1 MLGTLIL
8 IAIVLVAAVL
18 VYHAGVFAA
27 QRASGGA
34 GISVS
39 GASVQAFPGGTF
51 VTLTVTNTGSA
62 PGYVSVALYHGG
74 SQVFWAPGAPGLLYQ
89 IYYDPNQWFQP
100 PANLVYAASLSPGT
114 AFSSG
119 GQTWTA
125 TVGPW
130 TTPGAGSA
138 QDVDGQTQQN
148 VIDNL
153 QCCYPGGAPFPN
165 PPVANGGNSYAVKE
179 IGYMV
184 VTQPT
189 VFYVDIDDGGILG
202 AVPYSPGAFPQETA
216 WLGGTSNPANL
227 INQWRGEGATGYSS
241 GTVQPG
247 TYLVEYDYFNGG
259 GPAYWSL
266 WSNEPVQYYRPVLL
280 YPGQAATLNYTLAA
294 QLAPGS
300 QCTVSAAIA
309 TPAGTAV
316 SSATVAAAP

>member
-1 MLGTLIL
+1 
-8 IAIVLVAAVL
+8 
-18 VYHAGVFAA
+18 VYHAGFFAA
-27 QRASGGA
+27 RRASGGA

-39 GASVQAFPGGTF
+39 GASVEAFPGGTF

-62 PGYVSVALYHGG
+62 PGYVSVALYQGG

-130 TTPGAGSA
+130 ITPGAGSA
-138 QDVDGQTQQN
+138 QNVNGQTQQN

-153 QCCYPGGAPFPN
+153 QVSYSGGAPFPN
-165 PPVANGGNSYAVKE
+165 PPVANGWNSYAVKE

-202 AVPYSPGAFPQETA
+202 AAPYSPGAFPQETA

-227 INQWRGEGATGYSS
+227 VNQWHGEGATQYSS

-247 TYLVEYDYFNGG
+247 TYLVEYDWFNGG

-266 WSNEPVQYYRPVLL
+266 WSSAPVQYYSPVLL
-280 YPGQAATLNYTLAA
+280 YPGQSATLNYTLTA
-294 QLAPGS
+294 QLPPGS
-300 QCTVSAAIA
+300 QCTASATIA

-316 SSATVAAAP
+316 SSATVTAAP